1 MNQRSNHQPCRKPV
15 LDKSCPIV
23 AQLNVRLNQCCW
35 GAEQQAIEQEAR
47 ACSKKTC
54 DSDVPCCMNE

>member
-23 AQLNVRLNQCCW
+23 AQLNVRLNAV
-35 GAEQQAIEQEAR
+35 GEQSSRPLSKRHVR
-47 ACSKKTC
+47 AQKRRVTVTC
-54 DSDVPCCMNE
+54 LVA